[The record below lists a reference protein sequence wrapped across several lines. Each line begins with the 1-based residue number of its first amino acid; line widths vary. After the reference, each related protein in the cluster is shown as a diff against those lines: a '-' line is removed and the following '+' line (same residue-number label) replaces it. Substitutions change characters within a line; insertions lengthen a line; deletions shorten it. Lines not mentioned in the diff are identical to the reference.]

1 MSPVYMTWMIYG
13 ANGYTGELCVAQAL
27 QRGQRPLLAGRNDEA
42 VALVAQRHA
51 LDYRSFPL
59 GDSAAVV
66 CGLEGIDLVLHCAG
80 PFSATSAP
88 MIEACA
94 QVGAHYLDVTGEIA
108 VFESIHSQSE
118 RWKQA
123 GIVAM
128 PGVGFDVVPTDC
140 LAAELARQVPNATR
154 LRLAFQPLGG
164 NTSPGTARTMVEGLG
179 KPTAVRRSGKIT
191 DTEPGSLTRRIDFG
205 SGEVLC
211 AAISWGDVS
220 TAWYTTGIPDI
231 EVYLALPEKVIGK
244 MGWSA
249 RFGSVLR
256 SSPVQSFLKWRI
268 NSQVHGPDSDSRERS
283 RSQVW
288 GEVQRDDGTKLSMTL
303 SCPNGYSL
311 TAEAAVDLA
320 LRVGEGSTAPG
331 AWTPAAAFG
340 PDLVLGYRGVSRSAP
355 ITG

>member
-1 MSPVYMTWMIYG
+1 MMWMIYG
-13 ANGYTGELCVAQAL
+13 ANGYTGELCAAEAIR
-27 QRGQRPLLAGRNDEA
+27 RGERPLLAGRNDEA
-42 VALVAQRHA
+42 VALVAQR
-51 LDYRSFPL
+51 LGLEYRSFSLEDP
-59 GDSAAVV
+59 AANAVV
-66 CGLEGIDLVLHCAG
+66 RGLDGVDLVLHCAG

-88 MIEACA
+88 MLEACTGA
-94 QVGAHYLDVTGEIA
+94 GAHYLDVTGEIE

-118 RWKQA
+118 RWREA

-140 LAAELARQVPNATR
+140 LAAELARQLPGASR
-154 LRLAFQPLGG
+154 IRLAFQPLGG

-179 KPTAVRRSGKIT
+179 KPCAVRRGGKIT
-191 DTEPGSLTRRIDFG
+191 ATGPGSLTRRIDFG

-220 TAWYTTGIPDI
+220 TAWYTTAIPDI
-231 EVYLALPEKVIGK
+231 EVYLALPEKLIRK

-249 RFGSVLR
+249 RFGPLLQ

-268 NSQVHGPDSDSRERS
+268 NSTVRGPDPASRERS
-283 RSQVW
+283 RTQVW
-288 GEVQRDDGTKLSMTL
+288 GEVEDDDGARISMTL

-320 LRVGEGSTAPG
+320 LRVGEGTLAPG

-340 PDLVLGYRGVSRSAP
+340 PDLVLGYRGVSRSAAV
-355 ITG
+355 ID